1 MLHGSTL
8 ASSLSFLFYFSV
20 FLFYFILFFLRFR
33 FNGLLHGATPSLSS
47 SSSFSP
53 FLCFFFFFWFK
64 FVGKQETVKTG
75 LITVLRTV
83 WSDRGLHESLFLLI
97 ERFFRLKEPQ
107 KLTVRGFSGRTVR
120 SGPGFK
126 TLLIRSPGSILV
138 WYINTCKL
146 QRPPKSMYGK
156 WKQRTNHFPYLNYAV
171 MNSNMI

>member
-1 MLHGSTL
+1 MAPPLL
-8 ASSLSFLFYFSV
+8 RRCLSFST
-20 FLFYFILFFLRFR
+20 FLCFYFILFYFFQGSDSMGC
-33 FNGLLHGATPSLSS
+33 FMAPPLLCHRLL
-47 SSSFSP
+47 P
-53 FLCFFFFFWFK
+53 FLLFCVFFFFWFK